1 MPDVGAILAVIS
13 AVVSVIAVV
22 IGVLLERQRRK
33 RDRERTASLDASSV
47 AFAESR
53 ASLDFLLRERLGEV
67 NVSSYFRDAGVRRE
81 VETAF
86 EELESPRSLDPASLP
101 TPQERTISFS
111 KGRKWLLSTSGS
123 SPATTH
129 RSLDDA
135 LTAARASLADAG
147 AGKIE
152 VHEPDGSVV
161 IDRTRPRG
169 ARFMLYTDTSGHHRF
184 MLRDSS
190 GRPLLVSPGYTTRAS
205 ALHGIAS
212 VKSNVDGEIVEIP
225 PPVSDSHL

>member
-1 MPDVGAILAVIS
+1 MPDVGAILAGVS

-22 IGVLLERQRRK
+22 IGVLLERHRRK

-47 AFAESR
+47 ASAESR

-86 EELESPRSLDPASLP
+86 EELESPRSLDPTTLP
-101 TPQERTISFS
+101 APQERTISS

-129 RSLDDA
+129 SSLDDA
-135 LTAARASLADAG
+135 LTAARASLSDAG

-169 ARFMLYTDTSGHHRF
+169 ARFMLYTDTSGQHRF

-205 ALHGIAS
+205 ALHGIAR

-225 PPVSDSHL
+225 PPVSDSRL